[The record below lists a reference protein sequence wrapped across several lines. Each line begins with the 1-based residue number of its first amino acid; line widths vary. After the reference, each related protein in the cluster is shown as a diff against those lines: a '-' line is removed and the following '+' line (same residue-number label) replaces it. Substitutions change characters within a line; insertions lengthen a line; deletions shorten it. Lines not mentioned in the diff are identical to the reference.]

1 MYSTFED
8 LYPFF
13 LSKLIDYNYGELS
26 QEEFDA
32 VMTPYIKSAVS
43 KFKSLDNVTV
53 NSNNKCFNRILTD
66 EEMEILSMFLISAWM
81 SKQVY
86 NIESFQ
92 NTLSSKDYSIYSE
105 ANLLKEKIATKQ
117 LADNDALYWA
127 KQYSIK
133 KVKKKLG
140 N

>member
-1 MYSTFED
+1 MFSTFND

-26 QEEFDA
+26 EEEFDTT
-32 VMTPYIKSAVS
+32 MSPYIKSAVS

-53 NSNNKCFNRILTD
+53 NSTNKSFNRVLTD
-66 EEMEILSMFLISAWM
+66 EELEILSMFLISAWM

-92 NTLSSKDYSIYSE
+92 NYLSSKDYSTYSE
-105 ANLLKEKIATKQ
+105 ANLLKEKIETKQ
-117 LADNDALYWA
+117 LAENDALYWA

-133 KVKKKLG
+133 KVKKQLKG
-140 N
+140 